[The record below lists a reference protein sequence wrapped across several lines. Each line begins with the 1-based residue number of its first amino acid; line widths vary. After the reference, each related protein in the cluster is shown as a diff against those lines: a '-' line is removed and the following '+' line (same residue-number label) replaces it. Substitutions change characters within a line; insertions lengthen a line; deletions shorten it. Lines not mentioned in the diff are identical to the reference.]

1 MDTTLAAVE
10 NRETPYPV
18 TSENARFVSLLSV
31 RYLSLLACVGL
42 SITLVIAFFLFIK
55 PLVTL
60 PADILMWEETNFVGD
75 IIKLRIGAPIYTTP
89 SDNNSLVYTP
99 LAPLLTYAISWL
111 IRLPTSILVWR
122 LIQLGFVTCATLLA
136 TACSRSLRRLVA
148 PEQRLEFSRTW
159 TVITLLSLFLAATA
173 PEVNRFVYLL
183 HIDALALLVSV
194 FSFWT
199 MLRYLKAPSWQGI
212 ALMAICP
219 ALGYLTKQFLISWAV
234 VMFVFL
240 LLHNYRDIK
249 RLALFSVLAT
259 ICIALAVGGC
269 YLLWGDPFIFW
280 TFKVMG
286 ARKAITFSPGS
297 RQISILRMLD
307 HTLRAWPEL
316 IIGVIGGTLCLRYR
330 RENTRRLGPLWVA
343 WVALIL
349 SESFSSGAGWDTV
362 YHFGPGVL
370 IGTTWLLAAL
380 PVYWPGKPDTTNG
393 MEFPRV
399 VYFTRVLLAMAGV
412 LTLMIALRVVP
423 TGDRNAARYWGRMRQ
438 SPDVNRYLADI
449 ESEFNGVPPEKVLL
463 DIGNWVYL
471 RNSVLQ
477 KDRAISIADQPASGH
492 YENMDVF
499 VSRIRQRAYAKI
511 MVHDLHSPF
520 FIYDWYRWPRS
531 SGVRQALLDN
541 YQEVRTISAPE
552 GKELL
557 PQTAFTGPVSVL
569 VPR

>member
-1 MDTTLAAVE
+1 MDTALVVEDRKIPHAVIAE
-10 NRETPYPV
+10 KV
-18 TSENARFVSLLSV
+18 SFVSLLSL
-31 RYLSLLACVGL
+31 RYFSLLACVGL
-42 SITLVIAFFLFIK
+42 SITLVLAYFVFIK

-60 PADILMWEETNFVGD
+60 SADILMWEETNFVGD
-75 IIKLRIGAPIYTTP
+75 IIKLRIGAPIYTAP

-111 IRLPTSILVWR
+111 IRLPTSILAWR
-122 LIQLGFVTCATLLA
+122 LIQLGFATCAAALA
-136 TACSRSLRRLVA
+136 TICSRSLRRLAA

-159 TVITLLSLFLAATA
+159 LAITVLVLFLVATA

-199 MLRYLKAPSWQGI
+199 MLRYLKAPSRRAV

-240 LLHNYRDIK
+240 LLHNYKDLK
-249 RLALFSVLAT
+249 RLALFCALAALA
-259 ICIALAVGGC
+259 IALAIGGC
-269 YLLWGDPFIFW
+269 YLLWGDPYIFW

-286 ARKAITFSPGS
+286 ARKGITLSPDS
-297 RQISILRMLD
+297 RQISLLRMLD
-307 HTLRAWPEL
+307 HTLRVWPEL
-316 IIGVIGGTLCLRYR
+316 MIGVVGGMLLLRYR
-330 RENTRRLGPLWVA
+330 RENIRRLGALWVA

-370 IGTTWLLAAL
+370 IGAIWLLAAL
-380 PVYWPGKPDTTNG
+380 PLYWPGKPEAANG
-393 MEFPRV
+393 MEFPRL
-399 VYFTRVLLAMAGV
+399 VYFTRALLAVAGV
-412 LTLMIALRVVP
+412 FTLMIALRVVP
-423 TGDRNAARYWGRMRQ
+423 TGDRNAARYWGKMRQ
-438 SPDVNRYLADI
+438 SPDVSRYVADI
-449 ESEFNGVPPEKVLL
+449 ENEFKGLPPDKVLL

-471 RNSVLQ
+471 RQSVLQ
-477 KDRAISIADQPASGH
+477 KDRAISIADQPPSGH

-499 VSRIRQRAYAKI
+499 VSHIRQHAYAKI
-511 MVHDLHSPF
+511 MMHDLHSPF

-531 SGVRQALLDN
+531 SGVRQALLEN
-541 YQEVRTISAPE
+541 YQEVRTIAPVE

>member
-1 MDTTLAAVE
+1 MDTALVVE
-10 NRETPYPV
+10 DRKIPHTV
-18 TSENARFVSLLSV
+18 TAEKASFVSLLSV
-31 RYLSLLACVGL
+31 RYFSLLACVGL
-42 SITLVIAFFLFIK
+42 SIVLVIAYFAFIK

-111 IRLPTSILVWR
+111 IRLPTSILAWR
-122 LIQLGFVTCATLLA
+122 LIQLGFVTCAAALA
-136 TACSRSLRRLVA
+136 TICSRSLRRLAA
-148 PEQRLEFSRTW
+148 PEQRLEFPRTW
-159 TVITLLSLFLAATA
+159 QAITFLVLFLVATA

-199 MLRYLKAPSWQGI
+199 MLRYLKAPSRRGV

-219 ALGYLTKQFLISWAV
+219 ALGYLTKQFLISWVV

-240 LLHNYRDIK
+240 LLHNYKDLK
-249 RLALFSVLAT
+249 RLTLFCALAA
-259 ICIALAVGGC
+259 IGIALAIGGC
-269 YLLWGDPFIFW
+269 YLLWGDPYIFW

-286 ARKAITFSPGS
+286 ARKGITLSPDS
-297 RQISILRMLD
+297 RQISLLRMLD
-307 HTLRAWPEL
+307 HTLRVWPEL
-316 IIGVIGGTLCLRYR
+316 IIGVVGGLLLLRYR
-330 RENTRRLGPLWVA
+330 RENIRRLGALWVA
-343 WVALIL
+343 WTALIL

-370 IGTTWLLAAL
+370 IGATWLLAAL
-380 PVYWPGKPDTTNG
+380 PLYWPGKPEAANG

-399 VYFTRVLLAMAGV
+399 VYFTRALLAVAGV
-412 LTLMIALRVVP
+412 FTLMIALRVVP
-423 TGDRNAARYWGRMRQ
+423 TGDRNAARYWGKMRQ
-438 SPDVNRYLADI
+438 SPDVNRYVADI
-449 ESEFNGVPPEKVLL
+449 ESEFKGLPPDKVLL
-463 DIGNWVYL
+463 DVGNWVYL
-471 RNSVLQ
+471 RQSVLQ
-477 KDRAISIADQPASGH
+477 KDRAVSIADQPPSGH

-499 VSRIRQRAYAKI
+499 VSHIRQHAYAKI
-511 MVHDLHSPF
+511 MVHDLHSPLL
-520 FIYDWYRWPRS
+520 IYDWYRWPRS
-531 SGVRQALLDN
+531 SGVREALLEN
-541 YQEVRTISAPE
+541 YQEVRTIAPVE